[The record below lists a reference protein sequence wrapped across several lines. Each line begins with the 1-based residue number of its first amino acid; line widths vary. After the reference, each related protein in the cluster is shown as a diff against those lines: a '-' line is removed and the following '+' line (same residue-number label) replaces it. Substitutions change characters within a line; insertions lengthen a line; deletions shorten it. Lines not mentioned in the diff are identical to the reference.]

1 MKTYSLTL
9 TLGFCL
15 WSNLAP
21 AEAKEKDQVEIKC
34 LVPENKIADISAKL
48 DLASRTP
55 LIRVVC
61 FFDTG
66 SLALFQH
73 DPKLI
78 LRSRYDSS
86 DETDTTAK
94 VRGGKVKG
102 DDVECEFDK
111 VCGKERTESCSVTSK
126 KQELAE
132 IKAAN
137 AGKDIKKIFSKK
149 QEAVAK
155 GAFGKIG
162 WDKLQPYGPVEG
174 VKVWKKIEMPGGP
187 PLTAERWELPARP
200 GKPAKVLF
208 EVSAKVPLSDE
219 AKTSKW
225 IVELLGVSKSGSEES
240 ETKTRIV
247 LDHFAKHSP

>member
-1 MKTYSLTL
+1 MKTYALTV
-9 TLGFCL
+9 TLCFYL
-15 WSNLAP
+15 LSNLAP
-21 AEAKEKDQVEIKC
+21 AKAKDQVEIKC
-34 LVPENKIADISAKL
+34 LIPEDKVADISAKL
-48 DLASRTP
+48 DLASKTP
-55 LIRVVC
+55 LVRVVC

-78 LRSRYDSS
+78 LRSRYDSAN
-86 DETDTTAK
+86 ETDTTAK

-132 IKAAN
+132 IKTAN

-149 QEAVAK
+149 QEAVAE

-162 WDKLQPYGPVEG
+162 WDKLEPYGPVEG
-174 VKVWKKIEMPGGP
+174 V
-187 PLTAERWELPARP
+187 
-200 GKPAKVLF
+200 
-208 EVSAKVPLSDE
+208 
-219 AKTSKW
+219 
-225 IVELLGVSKSGSEES
+225 
-240 ETKTRIV
+240 
-247 LDHFAKHSP
+247 